1 MNAFSLATF
10 AWWSYVAS
18 AAYLMTLVG
27 MFAWMMA
34 VASRENR
41 LRAREA
47 RLEDFDTLSK
57 SPFTIPV
64 SIIAPAFNEE
74 VCIAGSV
81 RSLLALDYPEY
92 EVIVV
97 NDGSRD
103 GTLNE
108 LAMDFDLEVV
118 EAEARP
124 SLPTSAIRA
133 VYRSRSYPRLTVI
146 DKVNGGKADALNCGI
161 NFARFRYICCVD

>member
-1 MNAFSLATF
+1 MSTLSLATF

-34 VASRENR
+34 VATRENR

-47 RLEDFDTLSK
+47 RLEDFDTLST

-74 VCIAGSV
+74 VCISGSV
-81 RSLLALDYPEY
+81 RSLLELEYPEY

-97 NDGSRD
+97 P
-103 GTLNE
+103 
-108 LAMDFDLEVV
+108 
-118 EAEARP
+118 ARV
-124 SLPTSAIRA
+124 S
-133 VYRSRSYPRLTVI
+133 
-146 DKVNGGKADALNCGI
+146 
-161 NFARFRYICCVD
+161 